1 MILNLAID
9 ISIGV
14 TINVFTDC
22 VDTYIPKNRFSSKKI
37 DCQDLISSIELPS
50 TQYALCEK

>member
-1 MILNLAID
+1 MIRNLAID
-9 ISIGV
+9 ISIGA
-14 TINVFTDC
+14 TINVFTNF
-22 VDTYIPKNRFSSKKI
+22 VGTYIPKNRFSSKKI